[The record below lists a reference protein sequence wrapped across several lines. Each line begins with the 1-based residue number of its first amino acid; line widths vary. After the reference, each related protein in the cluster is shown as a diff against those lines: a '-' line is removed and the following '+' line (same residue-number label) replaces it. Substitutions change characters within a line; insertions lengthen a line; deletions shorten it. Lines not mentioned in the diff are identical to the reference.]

1 MNAIRALVDSIAN
14 PALWEN
20 ALLPIIIVILTI
32 WALICIMHLVS
43 VEMTKRQVK
52 QLQQSKGLAKQHAYQ
67 YISSTNTNTKS
78 RLELTKLQE
87 RGY

>member
-1 MNAIRALVDSIAN
+1 MNAIRALVDSTAN

-20 ALLPIIIVILTI
+20 VLLPIIIVILTI

-52 QLQQSKGLAKQHAYQ
+52 QLQQSKELAKQHAY
-67 YISSTNTNTKS
+67 
-78 RLELTKLQE
+78 R
-87 RGY
+87 

>member
-52 QLQQSKGLAKQHAYQ
+52 QLQQSNALAKQHAYR

>member
-1 MNAIRALVDSIAN
+1 MSAIRALVDSIAN

-20 ALLPIIIVILTI
+20 VLLPIIIVILTI

-52 QLQQSKGLAKQHAYQ
+52 QL
-67 YISSTNTNTKS
+67 
-78 RLELTKLQE
+78 
-87 RGY
+87 

>member
-1 MNAIRALVDSIAN
+1 MSAIRALVDSIAN

-20 ALLPIIIVILTI
+20 VLLPIIIVILTI

-52 QLQQSKGLAKQHAYQ
+52 QLQQSKEIAKQQAYR
-67 YISSTNTNTKS
+67 YINSNNTNTKS
-78 RLELTKLQE
+78 RVELIKLKE

>member
-1 MNAIRALVDSIAN
+1 MSAIRALVDSIAN

-52 QLQQSKGLAKQHAYQ
+52 QLQQSKEIAKQQAYR
-67 YISSTNTNTKS
+67 YINSNNTNTKS

>member
-1 MNAIRALVDSIAN
+1 MDTIRALVDSIGN

-20 ALLPIIIVILTI
+20 VLLPIIIVMLAI
-32 WALICIMHLVS
+32 WALICITHLVS
-43 VEMTKRQVK
+43 TEVSK
-52 QLQQSKGLAKQHAYQ
+52 QQAYR
-67 YISSTNTNTKS
+67 YISSNNTNTKS

>member
-1 MNAIRALVDSIAN
+1 MNAIRALVDSIAH

-20 ALLPIIIVILTI
+20 VLLPIIIVILTI
-32 WALICIMHLVS
+32 WELICIMHLVS
-43 VEMTKRQVK
+43 TEVSKQQV
-52 QLQQSKGLAKQHAYQ
+52 YR
-67 YISSTNTNTKS
+67 YISSNNTTTKS

>member
-20 ALLPIIIVILTI
+20 VLLPIIIVILTI

-43 VEMTKRQVK
+43 VEMTKRQVR
-52 QLQQSKGLAKQHAYQ
+52 QLQRSKELAKQRAYR
-67 YISSTNTNTKS
+67 YISSNNANTKS

>member
-52 QLQQSKGLAKQHAYQ
+52 QLQQSKELAKQHAYR
-67 YISSTNTNTKS
+67 YISSTNANTKS